1 MPDEPNPIYN
11 GRTCV
16 YCDPEEQQAQ
26 CRTCKD
32 GVCRHAKLR
41 HRTWNFRLTNPAAF
55 VGVANATAASFAAE
69 SACCDRLTSIQCNVP
84 FGFIGEC
91 PTRLIRSSSYK
102 WRRYTQTYS
111 SVREKWRI
119 CTNPSSGECVR
130 IGPVDIC
137 SQTVQYAK
145 ACVQGWVSVTEI
157 AQVRL
162 FVTRTEPR
170 YNCEPDRCQFR
181 LALVIDGR
189 IGLSWATQIT
199 EGYNVT
205 VNGTNNLCNI
215 PPQSTCNSGPSA
227 NWPVGQPPA
236 FDTNIPVTMHPWRQV
251 WRRSVDHLDFP
262 MTFNVSNSVSTTC
275 GPKCAAG
282 ITSLFPSF
290 GDPPAF
296 VCDAPPSPT
305 ECVNCFG
312 TSVSEDLCTPGTC
325 ENCPSAAYPFAN
337 DFEGSRQ
344 TLISSTDSGEQN
356 TFGGFLPDTDFPQE
370 WKVELW

>member
-41 HRTWNFRLTNPAAF
+41 HRTWNFRLTNADGF
-55 VGVANATAASFAAE
+55 VGVAHASDASFVAE

-91 PTRLIRSSSYK
+91 PTRTIRSSSYK
-102 WRRYTQTYS
+102 WRRYTQTFA
-111 SVREKWRI
+111 SVVEQWRF
-119 CTNPSSGECVR
+119 CTNPSLGTCVL
-130 IGPVDIC
+130 IGPLDTC
-137 SQTVQYAK
+137 NQTIEYVK
-145 ACVQGWVSVTEI
+145 ACVQGWVLVTEI

-170 YNCEPDRCQFR
+170 YNCEPKRCQFR

-199 EGYNVT
+199 EGFNRT
-205 VNGTNNLCNI
+205 VNSSTTFCGA
-215 PPQSTCNSGPSA
+215 PPINGCNSGPSA

-236 FDTNIPVTMHPWRQV
+236 FNTNIPVTMHPWRQV
-251 WRRSVDHLDFP
+251 WRRSVDHLEFP
-262 MTFNVSNSVSTTC
+262 MTFNVANSVSTTC

-282 ITSLFPSF
+282 ITGLFPTF
-290 GDPPAF
+290 GNTPAF

-305 ECVNCFG
+305 QCVNCFE
-312 TSVSEDLCTPGTC
+312 TSVGVTLCPPGSCED
-325 ENCPSAAYPFAN
+325 CPSAEYPFSN
-337 DFEGSRQ
+337 DSGGQRQ
-344 TLISSTDSGEQN
+344 TLIAATDSGEQN
-356 TFGGFLPDTDFPQE
+356 TLGGFLPNTDFPQN
-370 WKVELW
+370 WTVELW